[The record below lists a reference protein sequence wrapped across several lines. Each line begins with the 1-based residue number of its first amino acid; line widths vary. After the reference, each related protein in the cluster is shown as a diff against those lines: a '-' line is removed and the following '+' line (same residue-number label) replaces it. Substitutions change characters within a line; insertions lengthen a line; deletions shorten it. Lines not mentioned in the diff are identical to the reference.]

1 MRYGRIAGAAA
12 MGALAAA
19 LLAAYPAAVRREAPP
34 EPVEAEA
41 PRAAEPAMELAL
53 EPELEPEALALVV
66 RREDG
71 AAGQTLRVYDAD
83 GRMLDELPPCETGEY
98 VLRLAPEA
106 EYEIETSDALRARF
120 YLGEN
125 ASVRNVTGEAWS
137 DGELLRLDRA
147 PRCTVHIRGLP
158 AGLCTLQGPGYR
170 ESRAAED
177 GACLFTGLPPGDYEL
192 TAGTGTVRPLHIGP
206 EQRDLL
212 LALE

>member
-1 MRYGRIAGAAA
+1 

-19 LLAAYPAAVRREAPP
+19 MLAACPLAARSEPP
-34 EPVEAEA
+34 PLEEVKMEA
-41 PRAAEPAMELAL
+41 PRAAEPAPRA
-53 EPELEPEALALVV
+53 EPVPEREPLALVV

-71 AAGQTLRVYDAD
+71 AEGQTLRVYDAD
-83 GRMLDELPPCETGEY
+83 GRTLDEQLPCETGEY
-98 VLRLAPEA
+98 VLRLAPDA

-125 ASVRNVTGEAWS
+125 ASVRNVSGEAWS

-147 PRCTVHIRGLP
+147 PRCTLWLRGLP
-158 AGLCTLQGPGYR
+158 EGLCTLRGAGYQ
-170 ESRAAED
+170 ESRAAEG
-177 GACLFTGLPPGDYEL
+177 GACLFAGLSPGDYEL
-192 TAGTGTVRPLHIGP
+192 TAGAGAVRPIHIGP